1 MWLHQRWWPGKG
13 GLEAGEHS
21 PGAAQHRAGGQH
33 RGRSP
38 PAVREGFL
46 SPARADVE
54 PRQLVQ
60 EELLEEVEAVGAGVG
75 PGAHLGHV
83 RSG

>member
-1 MWLHQRWWPGKG
+1 MWLHQSWWPGEG

-21 PGAAQHRAGGQH
+21 PGVGQH
-33 RGRSP
+33 GGRSP
-38 PAVREGFL
+38 AAVREGL
-46 SPARADVE
+46 LAPARADVE

-83 RSG
+83 RSQ